1 MEDLC
6 SSARNKNIILS
17 GRGGGGVGWSVNAPT
32 SPIAIKS
39 FSVAVGLSTATEKV
53 FSLPRHVVHESTTR
67 CGK

>member
-17 GRGGGGVGWSVNAPT
+17 EAGWSVNAPT

-53 FSLPRHVVHESTTR
+53 FSLPWHVVHESTTR